1 MGGWYK
7 SGQFWPIYVSNEE
20 MRKKCAAFYD
30 HYNTLEQTY
39 IMYTYKAAC
48 SNNISQSSYKKYTI
62 LQAWQYYSEEMA
74 AKWSEI
80 YKQLF
85 YLGKRC
91 AYLDNFW
98 HNHFFYC
105 FIEDGTSQFKA
116 DKVKIWDKF
125 VLFVESLGAK
135 IQFFKYA
142 LI

>member
-80 YKQLF
+80 YKKLF
-85 YLGKRC
+85 NLGKKMC
-91 AYLDNFW
+91 IFW
-98 HNHFFYC
+98 TTFDTIIFSTVLLKQQHHNSRLTRSKSETNLYC
-105 FIEDGTSQFKA
+105 LLSP
-116 DKVKIWDKF
+116 
-125 VLFVESLGAK
+125 
-135 IQFFKYA
+135 
-142 LI
+142 

>member
-80 YKQLF
+80 YKKNVQLLTQSFFLQF
-85 YLGKRC
+85 YWSSNITIQGWQGQNLRQIC
-91 AYLDNFW
+91 IVCW
-98 HNHFFYC
+98 
-105 FIEDGTSQFKA
+105 
-116 DKVKIWDKF
+116 
-125 VLFVESLGAK
+125 VLRSKNTIFQISSDIGACT
-135 IQFFKYA
+135 YWM
-142 LI
+142 

>member
-80 YKQLF
+80 YKKIVQLEE
-85 YLGKRC
+85 KDVHI
-91 AYLDNFW
+91 LDNFW
-98 HNHFFYC
+98 HNHFFYS
-105 FIEDGTSQFKA
+105 FIEAATSQFKA

-135 IQFFKYA
+135 IQFFK
-142 LI
+142 

>member
-74 AKWSEI
+74 VAYSDLKFVE
-80 YKQLF
+80 KCN
-85 YLGKRC
+85 LGK
-91 AYLDNFW
+91 LDWLPF
-98 HNHFFYC
+98 
-105 FIEDGTSQFKA
+105 
-116 DKVKIWDKF
+116 
-125 VLFVESLGAK
+125 
-135 IQFFKYA
+135 
-142 LI
+142 